1 MTRNK
6 KTEKEP
12 KQQAGQLADATA
24 DLVGHFVDNLGR
36 LVSDVIGNSARV
48 TQESQGLYV
57 SVARTYVKE
66 VVKTTSKLVGAVSD
80 AVQGELR
87 ELERRGE
94 TLRAKP
100 KA

>member
-1 MTRNK
+1 M
-6 KTEKEP
+6 
-12 KQQAGQLADATA
+12 ADATA
-24 DLVGHFVDNLGR
+24 DLVGHFVNNLGR
-36 LVSDVIGNSARV
+36 LVTDVIGNSARV

-66 VVKTTSKLVGAVSD
+66 AVKTTSKLVGAVSD

-94 TLRAKP
+94 TLKAKP
-100 KA
+100 RG